1 MTQMCGLAFEPPCG
15 CQADPFFEEEI
26 AMNVLK
32 ASAICAEIAIL
43 GATTT
48 VAWRL
53 VADSG
58 DIRIAGPIVA
68 AAAAVEL
75 VRLPLALRVPKLKLG
90 AAIGA
95 LTLAIGLSVL
105 TGETLALGVD
115 ALLNARSSA
124 VAAAETKLAEAQTSY
139 DAVKA
144 DAARRDREH
153 EQLVAAVAT
162 AQAHSEEIGRETV
175 PLQANPSVSAFKT
188 KKGWAAPGTGA
199 ANAAANAN
207 AKAQAD
213 HAARATA
220 AETALAS
227 ARDTLAALKP
237 VDVKAEETGLTAAKQ
252 AVERE
257 RAANPMSR
265 LAASI
270 YRVSTS
276 DLRDEDYQ
284 AVRRFVTLSLA
295 GLMAGGTLAAG
306 LISALPERGSRPGRV
321 ANAIRLWVARKR
333 KSVVRV
339 VEIPGPERIV
349 EVDKILRVPGPETIK
364 IKWMAY
370 DVATGRRVKPDGSLG
385 DAIPNRMAAE

>member
-1 MTQMCGLAFEPPCG
+1 
-15 CQADPFFEEEI
+15 
-26 AMNVLK
+26 MNVLK
-32 ASAICAEIAIL
+32 AAAITAETAIL

-68 AAAAVEL
+68 AAAAVEI
-75 VRLPLALRVPKLKLG
+75 VRLPLALRVPKLKPG

-124 VAAAETKLAEAQTSY
+124 VAAVETKLAEAQTSY
-139 DAVKA
+139 DAAKA
-144 DAARRDREH
+144 EAARQDGERDR
-153 EQLVAAVAT
+153 LTAAAT
-162 AQAHSEEIGRETV
+162 AAQAHSEEIGRETV

-213 HAARATA
+213 HAARAAA
-220 AETALAS
+220 AERDLAS
-227 ARDTLAALKP
+227 ARAALAALKP
-237 VDVKAEETGLTAAKQ
+237 VDIKPEETGLTAAKQ

-306 LISALPERGSRPGRV
+306 LISALPERGSRPGRI
-321 ANAIRLWVARKR
+321 ANAIRFWVARKR

-339 VEIPGPERIV
+339 VEVPGPERIV
-349 EVDKILRVPGPETIK
+349 EVDKIFRVPGPETIK
-364 IKWMAY
+364 TVWLAY
-370 DVATGRRVKPDGSLG
+370 DIATGRRVKPDGSLG
-385 DAIPNRMAAE
+385 DTIPNRVAAE

>member
-1 MTQMCGLAFEPPCG
+1 
-15 CQADPFFEEEI
+15 
-26 AMNVLK
+26 MNVLK

-53 VADSG
+53 VADCG

-75 VRLPLALRVPKLKLG
+75 VRLPLVLRIPKLKLG
-90 AAIGA
+90 AAMGA
-95 LTLAIGLSVL
+95 LTLAVGLSVL

-139 DAVKA
+139 DAAKA
-144 DAARRDREH
+144 DMDRRDGERDR
-153 EQLVAAVAT
+153 LAAAVT
-162 AQAHSEEIGRETV
+162 VAQAHSEEIGREIV
-175 PLQANPSVSAFKT
+175 PLQTNPAVSAFRT

-199 ANAAANAN
+199 ANAVANAN
-207 AKAQAD
+207 ARAQAD
-213 HAARATA
+213 HAARAAA

-227 ARDTLAALKP
+227 ARAALAALKP
-237 VDVKAEETGLTAAKQ
+237 VDIKAEEAGLTAAKQ
-252 AVERE
+252 IVERE
-257 RAANPMSR
+257 RSANPMSR

-270 YRVSTS
+270 YRVGTS

-295 GLMAGGTLAAG
+295 GLMAGGTLTAG
-306 LISALPERGSRPGRV
+306 LISALPERGNRPGRV
-321 ANAIRLWVARKR
+321 SNAIRLWIARKR
-333 KSVVRV
+333 KSVVRT

-364 IKWMAY
+364 TVWLAY

-385 DAIPNRMAAE
+385 ETIPNRVAAE